1 MHWWKFMIL
10 LENLGAETRLSKVME
25 YRTRDLSSKKLS
37 KEEREFYKA
46 MQKYFSLEK
55 RHMELD
61 EKSKRIEDA
70 LLNGEDITELLKE

>member
-1 MHWWKFMIL
+1 MIL
-10 LENLGAETRLSKVME
+10 LENLGSETRLSKVME